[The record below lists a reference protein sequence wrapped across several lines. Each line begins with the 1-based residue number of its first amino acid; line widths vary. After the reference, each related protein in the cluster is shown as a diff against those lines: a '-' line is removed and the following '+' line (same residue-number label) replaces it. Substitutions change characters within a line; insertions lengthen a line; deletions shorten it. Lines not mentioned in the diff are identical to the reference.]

1 VSKPE
6 EVPRC
11 VERFDSRPIMGDNE
25 ATLLRLWRGEARR
38 GEPGRTVRQT
48 SSASSGSYPQSG
60 TGASTKP
67 NPGKSSLTFGDT
79 LAIPAPAL
87 DGDHPTATDAERVEE
102 AFQARLS
109 SLAAGACRR
118 APARRWLL
126 RAARPIT
133 VATLEGRK
141 LRAARGRRQEPAGL
155 AGAAPGSGA
164 RPCQGC
170 RLAPLPNLRRQP
182 SDAHHLRSAQSRGSR
197 A

>member
-87 DGDHPTATDAERVEE
+87 DGGPSHSDRCGARRGGFPGK
-102 AFQARLS
+102 AFLPRGRCLQARPS
-109 SLAAGACRR
+109 QEVASEGCKAHNGRDPRRKKAPRRSRPSTRAC
-118 APARRWLL
+118 W
-126 RAARPIT
+126 
-133 VATLEGRK
+133 
-141 LRAARGRRQEPAGL
+141 
-155 AGAAPGSGA
+155 
-164 RPCQGC
+164 PC
-170 RLAPLPNLRRQP
+170 R
-182 SDAHHLRSAQSRGSR
+182 SR
-197 A
+197 AGFWSATMSGLSPSTPA